1 MSRAGLVLP
10 TLTTSAWFRL
20 RGVRC
25 GVVRC
30 EGRPPLLDASG
41 DVRLGERVAFR
52 NRAARTE
59 LGARPGARLE
69 IGARTFVNQG
79 CSLVAE
85 LDIRIGDDVRIGDG
99 VGVYDSNHHALEE
112 GAPIERAPVAI
123 GDNAWL
129 ARGAIVLPGVTIG
142 AHSVVAAGAVVTA
155 PVPDHVLVAGNPAR
169 IVRELAAS
177 PGWRRG

>member
-1 MSRAGLVLP
+1 MSRAALVAP
-10 TLTTSAWFRL
+10 TIAASAWFRV

-41 DVRLGERVAFR
+41 EVALGEGVAFR
-52 NRAARTE
+52 NRASRTE

-69 IGARTFVNQG
+69 IGPRSFVNQG

-85 LDIRIGDDVRIGDG
+85 LSIRIGADARIGDL
-99 VGVYDSNHHALEE
+99 VGIYDSNHHALEE
-112 GAPIERAPVAI
+112 GARVERAPVAI
-123 GDNAWL
+123 GDNVWI
-129 ARGAIVLPGVTIG
+129 ARGAVVLPGVTIG
-142 AHSVVAAGAVVTA
+142 DHSVVAAGAVVTGD
-155 PVPDHVLVAGNPAR
+155 VPGAVLVAGNPAR
-169 IVRELAAS
+169 VVRRLTAS